1 MLSLAEPLARSMG
14 LEVLT
19 AEIATEM
26 GRRLLRVYLDKE
38 GGAVTIQ
45 DCEAFS
51 QALSPILDVEAN
63 VPGSYH
69 LEVSSPGLNRP
80 LVRLPHFQAQVGK
93 IIQVQTEG
101 EIEGRRHFKGSLL
114 EVLAEPEA
122 GLVIRVD
129 GRDFRIPLSAVRK
142 AHLDYFAGEGGASPG
157 KKGFKK

>member
-1 MLSLAEPLARSMG
+1 MVEMAAER
-14 LEVLT
+14 
-19 AEIATEM
+19 
-26 GRRLLRVYLDKE
+26 GRRLLRVYLDKDQ
-38 GGAVTIQ
+38 GPITIQ

-101 EIEGRRHFKGSLL
+101 EIEGRRHFKGTLS

-122 GLVIRVD
+122 ALVVRVD

-142 AHLDYFAGEGGASPG
+142 ARLDYFAQEGGGPPG
-157 KKGFKK
+157 KKGLKK